1 MQQSWIKYY
10 DNLPDEKNTDVTFF
24 RVATGIDL
32 AISQT
37 QTADYTAMVSARA
50 YWVKGKF
57 YIYVLPDPINL
68 EIDSPTT
75 MRVAKEVSQRVGKG
89 QRTALYIED
98 VAYQKSFIQNL
109 RNIEGYPAEGVPTQG
124 QDKRA
129 RLMSIVPSI
138 ENATILFPRRGAEIL
153 VDQLI
158 DFGGRGHDDLVDAFV
173 IVAGK
178 LLENNHGRPSGHII
192 CGGSSRRT
200 QIDRDLGDNRSSG
213 GLMDKLF

>member
-1 MQQSWIKYY
+1 M
-10 DNLPDEKNTDVTFF
+10 
-24 RVATGIDL
+24 
-32 AISQT
+32 
-37 QTADYTAMVSARA
+37 
-50 YWVKGKF
+50 
-57 YIYVLPDPINL
+57 
-68 EIDSPTT
+68 
-75 MRVAKEVSQRVGKG
+75 SQRVGKG

-98 VAYQKSFIQNL
+98 VTYQKSFIQNL

-138 ENATILFPRRGAEIL
+138 ENTTILFPRRGAEVLI
-153 VDQLI
+153 DQLI

-173 IVAGK
+173 IVSGK

-192 CGGSSRRT
+192 CGGSPRRT
-200 QIDRDLGDNRSSG
+200 QIDRDLGDSVSSI